1 MKKLN
6 RILSA
11 AVAACMSLTMFAGAA
26 ELDSAVDAPETETLT
41 GTATIITEDGV
52 VYKPFEYTL
61 PEGVD
66 EEEADEIIL
75 QSAAESA
82 EIAPVSRA
90 TSYRYRI
97 GYDSDFWIPA
107 NRTNSLPCDE
117 LEASGGFLEVL
128 MSRITDSNN
137 VTITC
142 DGATHYNVRVS
153 QGEVNVIFFS
163 GSPYGGDTCWLK
175 AGVSPDLF
183 FSADQE
189 CDSCRVKVYH
199 NY

>member
-11 AVAACMSLTMFAGAA
+11 AVAACMTLTMFAGAA
-26 ELDSAVDAPETETLT
+26 ELDSAINAPETETLT
-41 GTATIITEDGV
+41 GTATIITKDGV

-61 PEGVD
+61 PEDAD
-66 EEEADEIIL
+66 EDEADEIIL

-90 TSYRYRI
+90 TSNRYRI
-97 GYDSDFWIPA
+97 GYDSDFWIPSD
-107 NRTNSLPCDE
+107 RTNYLSCDE
-117 LEASGGFLEVL
+117 LEASGGSLEVL
-128 MSRITDSNN
+128 VNRITDSNN

-142 DGATHYNVRVS
+142 DGATYYNVRVN
-153 QGEVNVIFFS
+153 QGEVGVIFIS
-163 GSPYGGDTCWLK
+163 GNSYGGDTCWLR

-183 FSADQE
+183 FTADRE
-189 CDSCRVKVYH
+189 CDSCRVRVYH